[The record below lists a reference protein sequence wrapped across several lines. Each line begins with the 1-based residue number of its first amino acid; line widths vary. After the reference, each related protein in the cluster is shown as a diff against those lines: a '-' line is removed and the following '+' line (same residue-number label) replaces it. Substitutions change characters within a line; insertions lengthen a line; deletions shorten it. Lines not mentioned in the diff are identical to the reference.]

1 MGDSAM
7 TQRKGLTT
15 AAIAPGA
22 AEEWLNREGI
32 PFLRQ
37 LTPGTKITVSR
48 ATMTPFELQLL
59 PILVAAGIVQDKTVP

>member
-1 MGDSAM
+1 MSV
-7 TQRKGLTT
+7 RKGLSSSAVPED
-15 AAIAPGA
+15 AAGIAQR
-22 AEEWLNREGI
+22 LNYELI

-59 PILVAAGIVQDKTVP
+59 PVLVAAGIVQDKTVP

>member
-1 MGDSAM
+1 MS
-7 TQRKGLTT
+7 QRKALTT
-15 AAIAPGA
+15 VAINPTM

-37 LTPGTKITVSR
+37 LTPGTPITVSR
-48 ATMTPFELQLL
+48 ATMSAFELQLL